1 MRLVLLSKNQNRDLD
16 QDKTV
21 PVREPGSSSEIM
33 SSKYR
38 LEKKKIIQAG
48 SRPAWRAGRSL
59 EAQGLREMGRDS
71 QTHPRS
77 PSERGQAE
85 AEAGRGWRGWATAG
99 FPVGQQCPEK
109 PLPAR
114 LRKSKS
120 RLDAGQFS
128 PWPPAPRRWLRLWAP
143 GSTVGVQRPRR
154 CPETRVGGG
163 RGSWAAGRRKGE
175 GKGPALSWEPS
186 CPLVSR
192 LPLPSPTP
200 QARSGLTEPL
210 PVGCALAV

>member
-1 MRLVLLSKNQNRDLD
+1 M
-16 QDKTV
+16 
-21 PVREPGSSSEIM
+21 
-33 SSKYR
+33 
-38 LEKKKIIQAG
+38 
-48 SRPAWRAGRSL
+48 
-59 EAQGLREMGRDS
+59 
-71 QTHPRS
+71 
-77 PSERGQAE
+77 
-85 AEAGRGWRGWATAG
+85 
-99 FPVGQQCPEK
+99 GQQCPEK

-143 GSTVGVQRPRR
+143 GSTVGVQSPWR
-154 CPETRVGGG
+154 CPETQVRGRG

-175 GKGPALSWEPS
+175 GKGPAPTLSWEPS
-186 CPLVSR
+186 CPLVNR

-210 PVGCALAV
+210 PVGCPLSEAGAKTPPGQGPSDASAQRRELSFLVERAASLMPFRQHVMETLPRILLKMSMSVCV